1 VIKEAINAGFIW
13 LAVVAVIT
21 SIIGA
26 YYYLRII
33 KLMYFDQQI
42 EQREPI
48 MPGAE
53 MRWVISL
60 RSCYRL

>member
-33 KLMYFDQQI
+33 KLMYFDQV